1 MENKAIEVTV
11 NGKQR
16 SVQAG
21 TALVQL
27 VRAVGADPDR
37 VVVERNLEIVPKEK
51 YEGTMLCDGDKV
63 EIVQF
68 VGGG

>member
-21 TALVQL
+21 TARVQL
-27 VRAVGADPDR
+27 VRAVGADPGR
-37 VVVERNLEIVPKEK
+37 VVVERNLEIVPKEN